1 MAISEAMKRW
11 LTPPAVRADNDWSG
25 TDSPPPQ
32 NDKLAGRAALP
43 GEHMR
48 KRKHVSSIVDVD
60 DMARE
65 GFMCCNRLRFV
76 ESFVLGKGDIRTL
89 RAEQAAMA
97 KLTGAGRSN
106 FIHTL
111 IPLVKPARN
120 TGAMIAGHQSA
131 CTTFFRRAFN
141 VSNNMI
147 QILKNNHP
155 GSPGLKGYVRRM
167 LLRAF
172 HSVY

>member
-11 LTPPAVRADNDWSG
+11 LTPPAVRADNDWSRG
-25 TDSPPPQ
+25 NSAPPQ
-32 NDKLAGRAALP
+32 HDKLVDKAPVPEMRP
-43 GEHMR
+43 R
-48 KRKHVSSIVDVD
+48 KRKRVSSIVDVD
-60 DMARE
+60 DMSRE
-65 GFMCCNRLRFV
+65 GFTCCNRLRCV

-97 KLTGAGRSN
+97 KLTGAGRSH
-106 FIHTL
+106 FVHSFL
-111 IPLVKPARN
+111 PLVKPARN
-120 TGAMIAGHQSA
+120 TGAMIAGHQPV
-131 CTTFFRRAFN
+131 CTAFFRRAFN

-147 QILKNNHP
+147 QILKNNP
-155 GSPGLKGYVRRM
+155 ESPGLKGYVRRM